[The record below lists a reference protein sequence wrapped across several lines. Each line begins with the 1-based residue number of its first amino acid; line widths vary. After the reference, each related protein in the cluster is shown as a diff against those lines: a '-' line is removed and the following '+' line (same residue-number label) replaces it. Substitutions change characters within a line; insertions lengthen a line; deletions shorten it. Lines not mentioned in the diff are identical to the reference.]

1 MPYKSGSMKGE
12 LTTPELRQLI
22 KAHNVLMSIVIPK
35 GAKRDDIIKLINSN
49 GYDIN
54 HKEKKLVPRV
64 KMKRKP
70 VVSMKSVEKTKP
82 KPKTKEEK
90 DEMVKNQKERV
101 IQYIIQNKDILD
113 DERIK
118 NL

>member
-22 KAHNVLMSIVIPK
+22 KVHNVLMSIVIPK
-35 GAKRDDIIKLINSN
+35 GSKRDDIIKLINSN

-82 KPKTKEEK
+82 KTKEEK
-90 DEMVKNQKERV
+90 DEMLKNQKERV
-101 IQYIIQNKDILD
+101 IQYIIKNKDILE
-113 DERIK
+113 DERIM